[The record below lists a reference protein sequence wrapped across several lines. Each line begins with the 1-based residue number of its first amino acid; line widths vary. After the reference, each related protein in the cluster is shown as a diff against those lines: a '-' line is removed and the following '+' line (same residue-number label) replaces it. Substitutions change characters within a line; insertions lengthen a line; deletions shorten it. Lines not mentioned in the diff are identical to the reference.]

1 MSPDTASALALGL
14 YTAGVVVTF
23 GVRSWLHR
31 RRTGSTGFRGFSG
44 TTGSAGWWGGVLFI
58 VALLLGAVGPILALA
73 GIVVPPP
80 LPGLAWVGLI
90 ITVLGFMGVLAAQ
103 TGMGASW
110 RIGVDATERTEL
122 VTTGVFAVVRNPIF
136 TAMLTALA
144 GLVLMVPT
152 PVTGAALLCL
162 FLAVEL
168 QVRVVEE
175 PYLFG
180 AHQDSYARYAAA
192 VGRFLPGVG
201 RVRVTT
207 TT

>member
-1 MSPDTASALALGL
+1 METTTSSALALVL
-14 YTAGVVVTF
+14 YTAGVAVTF

-44 TTGSAGWWGGVLFI
+44 TPGSAEWWGGVLFI
-58 VALLLGAVGPILALA
+58 VALLLGVAGPLLALA
-73 GIVVPPP
+73 GIVVPPS
-80 LPGLAWVGLI
+80 LSGLAWAGLI
-90 ITVLGFMGVLAAQ
+90 ITVLGFLGVLAAQ

-122 VTTGVFAVVRNPIF
+122 VTTGLFAVVRNPIF
-136 TAMLTALA
+136 TAMLAALT

-175 PYLFG
+175 PYLFRT
-180 AHQDSYARYAAA
+180 HQESYARYAAA
-192 VGRFLPGVG
+192 VGRFFPRLG

-207 TT
+207 TR

>member
-1 MSPDTASALALGL
+1 MTPDTASALALGL

-31 RRTGSTGFRGFSG
+31 RRTGSTGFHGFSG

-58 VALLLGAVGPILALA
+58 VALLLGAVGPLLALA

-90 ITVLGFMGVLAAQ
+90 ITVLGFLGVLAAQ

-122 VTTGVFAVVRNPIF
+122 VTTGMFAVVRNPIF
-136 TAMLTALA
+136 TAMLAALT

-152 PVTGAALLCL
+152 PVTGAALVCL

-175 PYLFG
+175 PYLIST
-180 AHQDSYARYAAA
+180 HRESYASYAAE
-192 VGRFLPGVG
+192 VGRFLPRVG
-201 RVRVTT
+201 RARVTT

>member
-1 MSPDTASALALGL
+1 MTPDTASALALGL

-31 RRTGSTGFRGFSG
+31 RRTGSTGFHGFSG

-58 VALLLGAVGPILALA
+58 VALLLGATGPILALA
-73 GIVVPPP
+73 GIIVPPP

-90 ITVLGFMGVLAAQ
+90 TTVLGFLGVLAAQ
-103 TGMGASW
+103 TGMDASW
-110 RIGVDATERTEL
+110 RIGVDATERTKL

-136 TAMLTALA
+136 TAMLAALA
-144 GLVLMVPT
+144 GLALMVPT
-152 PVTGAALLCL
+152 LVTAAALLCL

-175 PYLFG
+175 PYLFRT
-180 AHQDSYARYAAA
+180 HPESYASYAAA

-201 RVRVTT
+201 RVRAITT
-207 TT
+207 T

>member
-1 MSPDTASALALGL
+1 MTPDTASALALGL

-31 RRTGSTGFRGFSG
+31 RRTGSTGFHGFSG

-58 VALLLGAVGPILALA
+58 VALLLGAVGPIVALA
-73 GIVVPPP
+73 EIIVPPP

-90 ITVLGFMGVLAAQ
+90 ITVLGFLGVLVAQ

-136 TAMLTALA
+136 TAMLAALI

-175 PYLFG
+175 PYLFRT
-180 AHQDSYARYAAA
+180 HQESYASYAAA
-192 VGRFLPGVG
+192 VGRFLPRIG
-201 RVRVTT
+201 RVRATSTT
-207 TT
+207 

>member
-1 MSPDTASALALGL
+1 MTPNTASALALGL

-31 RRTGSTGFRGFSG
+31 RRTGSAGFHGFSG
-44 TTGSAGWWGGVLFI
+44 TPGSAEWWGGVLFI
-58 VALLLGAVGPILALA
+58 VALLLGATGPLLSLA
-73 GIVVPPP
+73 GIDVPPL

-90 ITVLGFMGVLAAQ
+90 ITVLGFLGVMAAQ

-110 RIGVDATERTEL
+110 RIGVDTTERTEL

-136 TAMLTALA
+136 TAMLAALT

-152 PVTGAALLCL
+152 PVTGAALVCL

-175 PYLFG
+175 PYLFRT
-180 AHQDSYARYAAA
+180 HQESYARYAGA
-192 VGRFLPGVG
+192 VGRFVPGLG
-201 RVRVTT
+201 RVGVTNT
-207 TT
+207 T